1 VQEYLAD
8 REKFEAVKFKPRGWG
23 WVDPTKEV
31 AAYKEAIKANLTTQ
45 TRVISMTGGGDD
57 IEEVLE
63 ERRSELDLAD
73 SLDLTSDVDPGAD
86 QPAEQ
91 QPPGEP
97 PADEPPADEKSP
109 PGEKVV
115 ADDDQQQEE
124 QQRMR
129 VVK

>member
-1 VQEYLAD
+1 MAD
-8 REKFEAVKFKPRGWG
+8 RAKFEAVKFKPRGWG

-63 ERRSELDLAD
+63 ERRSELDLAE
-73 SLDLTSDVDPGAD
+73 SLDLTSDVDPGASEKD
-86 QPAEQ
+86 ATPKPEPSDESDSDERPDGEQ
-91 QPPGEP
+91 EQSD
-97 PADEPPADEKSP
+97 DEP
-109 PGEKVV
+109 
-115 ADDDQQQEE
+115 EE